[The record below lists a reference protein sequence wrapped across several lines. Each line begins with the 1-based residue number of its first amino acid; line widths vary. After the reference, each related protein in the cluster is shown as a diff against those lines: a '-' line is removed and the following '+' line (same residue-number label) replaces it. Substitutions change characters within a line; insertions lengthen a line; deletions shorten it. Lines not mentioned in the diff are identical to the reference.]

1 MAILDA
7 AGRTAARLAG
17 SADEAPTGTNRKGP
31 DHEDEEAAR
40 HRHGESLRVRSIG
53 IRRALVVGN
62 RRREPGADV
71 PPELEALRDQLA
83 KYKDPVA
90 AVRDGYLS
98 TLGCVHYE
106 SGAMGEIGRAHG

>member
-40 HRHGESLRVRSIG
+40 HRHGESLRVRPIG

-62 RRREPGADV
+62 RRRERSEEHTSELQSLMRSTYAVFSWHKKKRTHADKLT
-71 PPELEALRDQLA
+71 EN
-83 KYKDPVA
+83 KYKNKKQ
-90 AVRDGYLS
+90 
-98 TLGCVHYE
+98 T
-106 SGAMGEIGRAHG
+106 

>member
-62 RRREPGADV
+62 RRRERSAEHTS
-71 PPELEALRDQLA
+71 ELQSLMRIS
-83 KYKDPVA
+83 Y
-90 AVRDGYLS
+90 AVFCLKKKHNNSITS
-98 TLGCVHYE
+98 THSSRHLHVNQTPH
-106 SGAMGEIGRAHG
+106 APQ

>member
-71 PPELEALRDQLA
+71 
-83 KYKDPVA
+83 A
-90 AVRDGYLS
+90 ARTRSPARPAREVQGPDRKS
-98 TLGCVHYE
+98 TRLNSSH
-106 SGAMGEIGRAHG
+106 